1 MKTKNVAKS
10 ARLPHD
16 VAIALQAMQE
26 AVAEVHEESRRT
38 GKPIPIWRDGKVV
51 WIIPE
56 KETAPP
62 PPAPLSR
69 RRVGSRRNGRRGRGK
84 K

>member
-1 MKTKNVAKS
+1 MKQSKKMPRMS
-10 ARLPHD
+10 AFAAQGLK
-16 VAIALQAMQE
+16 ALQE

-56 KETAPP
+56 KETPP
-62 PPAPLSR
+62 PKAPR
-69 RRVGSRRNGRRGRGK
+69 RRATVRRNGKRGNGK

>member
-1 MKTKNVAKS
+1 MSKIKRAS
-10 ARLPHD
+10 RLPRD
-16 VAIALQAMQE
+16 VALAVKAMNE

-38 GKPIPIWRDGKVV
+38 GKPIPVWRDGKVV

-56 KETAPP
+56 KETPP
-62 PPAPLSR
+62 PRRLR
-69 RRVGSRRNGRRGRGK
+69 RRVTARRNGKRGNGK

>member
-1 MKTKNVAKS
+1 MSKAKTVS
-10 ARLPHD
+10 RLPRD
-16 VAIALQAMQE
+16 VALVVKAMNE
-26 AVAEVHEESRRT
+26 AIAEVHEESRRT

-56 KETAPP
+56 KETPP
-62 PPAPLSR
+62 PKAPR
-69 RRVGSRRNGRRGRGK
+69 RRATVRRNGKRGNGK

>member
-1 MKTKNVAKS
+1 MKGSKQKA
-10 ARLPHD
+10 ALPEF
-16 VAIALQAMQE
+16 AAQGLKALEE

-56 KETAPP
+56 KETPP
-62 PPAPLSR
+62 PRVSAPRSAKR
-69 RRVGSRRNGRRGRGK
+69 GSGRRGNNKR
-84 K
+84 

>member
-1 MKTKNVAKS
+1 MKSKS
-10 ARLPHD
+10 VPRLP
-16 VAIALQAMQE
+16 AFAAQGLKALQE

-56 KETAPP
+56 KEAPP
-62 PPAPLSR
+62 PQSLRSR
-69 RRVGSRRNGRRGRGK
+69 SRGRRNDRRGKAKG
-84 K
+84 

>member
-1 MKTKNVAKS
+1 MN
-10 ARLPHD
+10 
-16 VAIALQAMQE
+16 E

-38 GKPIPIWRDGKVV
+38 GKPIPVLRDGKVV

-56 KETAPP
+56 KQTPP
-62 PPAPLSR
+62 PRRVASR
-69 RRVGSRRNGRRGRGK
+69 RKGKPGHGRRGNNK

>member
-1 MKTKNVAKS
+1 MRQSKKV
-10 ARLPHD
+10 ARLP
-16 VAIALQAMQE
+16 AFAAQGLKALQE

-56 KETAPP
+56 KVTPP
-62 PPAPLSR
+62 PRPPR
-69 RRVGSRRNGRRGRGK
+69 RATARRNGKRGNAK

>member
-1 MKTKNVAKS
+1 MRQSKKVP
-10 ARLPHD
+10 RLPD
-16 VAIALQAMQE
+16 FAAQGLKALQE

-56 KETAPP
+56 KETPP
-62 PPAPLSR
+62 PRLPR
-69 RRVGSRRNGRRGRGK
+69 RRVTARRNGKRGNGK

>member
-1 MKTKNVAKS
+1 MKLAKG
-10 ARLPHD
+10 APRIPKFAADGLK
-16 VAIALQAMQE
+16 ALQE

-38 GKPIPIWRDGKVV
+38 GKPIPVWRDGKVV

-56 KETAPP
+56 KVIPP
-62 PPAPLSR
+62 PKAPRRSR
-69 RRVGSRRNGRRGRGK
+69 RATVRRNGKRGNGK

>member
-1 MKTKNVAKS
+1 MKKTKET
-10 ARLPHD
+10 ARLPRD
-16 VAIALQAMQE
+16 VVLALKAMKE

-56 KETAPP
+56 KEVRPP
-62 PPAPLSR
+62 R
-69 RRVGSRRNGRRGRGK
+69 RTMASRRNGKRGNGK